1 MKPVSVE
8 RTNIVLYPDRTRVL
22 LRPFHAMSDQRAITI
37 CAEVAALPECEVR
50 PLLGQILAEFG
61 ERHLNIREFFRRRFE
76 EVRPYLLTE
85 LKADGPFKRRS
96 DDARPASSAADSLS
110 EEREL
115 LLGGYFSH
123 EYSLEA
129 AALFNPS
136 IVTHPDQS
144 GVPPG
149 SLRFVL
155 SLRATGEG
163 HVSSIVFR
171 TGCLDSNGHISI
183 DGASRYRVEPEPAS
197 NVTYC
202 RQLFDRKLHD
212 LGLAGGFSQQVLKT
226 LADSFTLE
234 ALRAGLSL
242 AVNQL
247 RVPSPETE
255 ALAREILTLAQSN
268 YEVQFAPESLLSER
282 VLFPAT
288 PAQSNGIEDARF
300 VSFHNEDGMRTYYAT
315 YTAYDGKAIQP
326 QLIETSDFLRFKFI
340 TLSGPAIENKGMAL
354 FPRKIRGQYAMLSRQ
369 DYENIYVMFSDN
381 LHFWRDVQLVLKPAF
396 PWEFVQLGN
405 CGSPIETE
413 AGWLVLSHGVG
424 PMRKYCIGAFL
435 LDHDDPTRVI
445 GRLPEPLIAPSASER
460 EGYVPNVV
468 YSCGGLLHGRRLIIP
483 YGISDYAT
491 TFATVSLDGLLAAM
505 K

>member
-1 MKPVSVE
+1 MKPVTVE
-8 RTNIVLYPDRTRVL
+8 RTNVTLYPDRTRVL

-37 CAEVAALPECEVR
+37 CAEVAALPECEVHTR
-50 PLLGQILAEFG
+50 LEQLLKEFG
-61 ERHLNIREFFRRRFE
+61 ERHLKIREFFRRRFD

-85 LKADGPFKRRS
+85 PKAGEFFRRRS
-96 DDARPASSAADSLS
+96 DDVPPGPVTGESLS

-123 EYSLEA
+123 EYSLEG

-136 IVTHPDQS
+136 MVPHPDQS
-144 GVPPG
+144 DVPPG

-171 TGCLDSNGHISI
+171 TGRLDGNGTIAI
-183 DGASRYRVEPEPAS
+183 DVPSPYRVEPEPAS
-197 NVTYC
+197 NARYDKQVFE
-202 RQLFDRKLHD
+202 QKLHD

-226 LADSFTLE
+226 LGDSFTLD

-242 AVNQL
+242 AVSQL
-247 RVPSPETE
+247 RAPSPETE
-255 ALAREILTLAQSN
+255 ALAREILTLAQSS
-268 YEVQFAPESLLSER
+268 YEVQFAPDTALSER
-282 VLFPAT
+282 VLFPVT
-288 PAQSNGIEDARF
+288 PSQRNGIEDARF
-300 VSFHNEDGMRTYYAT
+300 VLFHNEDGTRTYYAT
-315 YTAYDGKAIQP
+315 YTAYDGKAIQS
-326 QLIETSDFLRFKFI
+326 QFLETADFLRFRFI
-340 TLSGPAIENKGMAL
+340 TLSGGAVENKGMAL
-354 FPRKIRGQYAMLSRQ
+354 FPRKIRGRYAMMSRQ
-369 DYENIYVMFSDN
+369 DYENIYIMFSDH
-381 LHFWRDVQLVLKPAF
+381 LHFWRDAQLVLRPAF

-435 LDHDDPTRVI
+435 LDHDDPTKVI
-445 GRLPEPLIAPSASER
+445 GRLREPLISPNERER

-468 YSCGGLLHGRRLIIP
+468 YSCGSLLHGRRLIIP

-491 TFATVSLDGLLAAM
+491 SFAALSIDEVLAAM
-505 K
+505 E